1 MDRSRRIASWVL
13 FSAAAAPPLA
23 IAFLVARYAR
33 NVPWKDQ
40 WGVVPF
46 VVAVGHGDVRPGM
59 LWAQVNEHRIPVALA
74 LQGMLAWWTRWDVRY
89 EAWLDVVLAALTVLT
104 LAGLVRRTIGRRAP
118 VIGAIV
124 TLGCSIVTCSPTGG
138 INWTWGAMLPAY
150 LAALAATVLAW
161 QLAAWTGRW
170 PRTIALVAC
179 ATAGA
184 LSFGAGVVL
193 VVLLPLAL
201 VLMPS
206 VPLGRRIAH
215 AIATTAWA
223 VALILVY
230 FVGWRPRVGE
240 PQPVM
245 HWDRLDDYVRYAV
258 TYAGAGI
265 TTFDLDQGLVTG
277 LVLCVV
283 LALSSGWLWRRPEL
297 RAAVVPWWLL
307 AAYSA
312 VNAAITA
319 FGRLDNGLFTALFV
333 RYLPTASF
341 FLMATMALAALATST
356 LWHVSQRAGAAAT
369 SLLVFGLATATP
381 TYVHTARKAIENM
394 GVLALQLEAGAA
406 CLPACDTAADD
417 CLLLM
422 CWSAGVARQM
432 CPLMAAAKIG
442 PFAP

>member
-1 MDRSRRIASWVL
+1 MDRPRRITCWIL
-13 FSAAAAPPLA
+13 FGAAGIPPLA
-23 IAFLVARYAR
+23 IALLVARHAR

-40 WGVVPF
+40 WGVIPF
-46 VVAVGHGDVRPGM
+46 IVAVERGEVRPAM
-59 LWAQVNEHRIPVALA
+59 LWSQVNEHRIPVALA
-74 LQGMLAWWTRWDVRY
+74 LHGLLGWWTRWDVRY
-89 EAWLDVVLAALTVLT
+89 EAWLDVVLAALTMLA
-104 LAGLVRRTIGRRAP
+104 LAGLAWRTIGERAP
-118 VIGAIV
+118 MAGAIV
-124 TLGCSIVTCSPTGG
+124 TLGCSIVTFSLTGG

-150 LAALAATVLAW
+150 LAALAATMLAW
-161 QLAAWTGRW
+161 QLAAWTGTW
-170 PRTIALVAC
+170 PRTIVLAAC

-193 VVLLPLAL
+193 VVLLPVAL
-201 VLMPS
+201 VLMRS
-206 VPLGRRIAH
+206 VPLRRRLAH
-215 AIATTAWA
+215 AIAATTWA
-223 VALILVY
+223 VALIAVY

-245 HWDRLDDYVRYAV
+245 HWDRLADYARYAV
-258 TYAGAGI
+258 TYVGAGI
-265 TTFDLDQGLVTG
+265 TTFDLGEGLVTG
-277 LVLCVV
+277 IVLCAV
-283 LALSSGWLWRRPEL
+283 LTLSSAWLWRRREL

-333 RYLPTASF
+333 RYLPTASL
-341 FLMATMALAALATST
+341 FLVATMALAALATAT
-356 LWHVSQRAGAAAT
+356 LWHASQRAAT
-369 SLLVFGLATATP
+369 VAVSLLAFGLATATP
-381 TYVHTARKAIENM
+381 LYVRTARKATENM

-406 CLPACDTAADD
+406 CLPTCATAADD

-422 CWSAGVARQM
+422 CWSADVARQM